1 MNITCLLFCLFLRVR
16 KLNVCESNAALHV
29 VSLTPAQ
36 SGIFNSSKIHHSH
49 RRGTDVCQHYYIITS
64 DQDHLWAQRTDIQT
78 PDNVLQ
84 TTSVVVPATRR
95 RKNST
100 TRFILY
106 FLKWKFKSYKR
117 GQTPCD
123 LIMKHFPAS
132 RCVLGRICMFM
143 VLICK
148 REYSIRGLFAYT
160 LHTHTHTHCVR
171 THLHVP
177 LVWPHSQRW
186 VSLVFSI

>member
-1 MNITCLLFCLFLRVR
+1 MY
-16 KLNVCESNAALHV
+16 
-29 VSLTPAQ
+29 VSLTPPCTLSVWLRHNQTYLIFIKNPSQ
-36 SGIFNSSKIHHSH
+36 SPAWY
-49 RRGTDVCQHYYIITS
+49 RRLSALLHYYIGPGPSLSSADRHTN
-64 DQDHLWAQRTDIQT
+64 T
-78 PDNVLQ
+78 DNVLQ
-84 TTSVVVPATRR
+84 TTSVVIPATRR

-123 LIMKHFPAS
+123 LIMKHFPAL

>member
-29 VSLTPAQ
+29 LSLTPAQ
-36 SGIFNSSKIHHSH
+36 SDIFNLHQKS
-49 RRGTDVCQHYYIITS
+49 ITITG
-64 DQDHLWAQRTDIQT
+64 AV
-78 PDNVLQ
+78 P
-84 TTSVVVPATRR
+84 TSVSITTLLHRTRTIFELSGQTYKHLTTCSKLFTATQR

-186 VSLVFSI
+186 VSFVFSI